1 MSMIPGFRLHRSL
14 FSLATYPDWTLKQ
27 ATMEAHITQNT
38 LIWLVLSMVCN
49 WKVQPPGGNGI
60 HVQSDQWTNR
70 QQMNLEASWQ
80 GDITQIATHRIAPQ
94 FSWLPMNI
102 RNYPDDKA
110 KNVPVLTNTHIIEG
124 LSQTL
129 KPQLTWQTSFPF
141 MVFIVDTH
149 THRWSASLTGGSG
162 PSMPPQWLLIDL

>member
-94 FSWLPMNI
+94 FSWLPSWI
-102 RNYPDDKA
+102 S
-110 KNVPVLTNTHIIEG
+110 V
-124 LSQTL
+124 SQSSLQWIFEITL
-129 KPQLTWQTSFPF
+129 MTRQKMSQFWQTPISLRVCLKRWNPNSHDKPPFPL
-141 MVFIVDTH
+141 
-149 THRWSASLTGGSG
+149 WYL
-162 PSMPPQWLLIDL
+162 